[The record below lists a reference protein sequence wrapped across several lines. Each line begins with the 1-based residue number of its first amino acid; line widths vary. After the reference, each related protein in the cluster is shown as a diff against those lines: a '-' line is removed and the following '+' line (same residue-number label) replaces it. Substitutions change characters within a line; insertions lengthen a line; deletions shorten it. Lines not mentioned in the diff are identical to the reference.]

1 MGLNIFKADTWW
13 KAVFALGLT
22 ACIGAAIFHIEFIEK
37 KHLFGF
43 GIGLLLIGLSHWMA
57 WKTVSQFVAGGILS
71 TKAIKHNLGSSIML
85 IIGIGIIG
93 LFGFLIIK
101 ELV

>member
-13 KAVFALGLT
+13 KAVFALGLI
-22 ACIGAAIFHIEFIEK
+22 ACVGAAIFHIEFIEM

-71 TKAIKHNLGSSIML
+71 TKDINHNLTSLILL
-85 IIGIGIIG
+85 IIGICLTG
-93 LFGFLIIK
+93 LFVFLIVKGLI
-101 ELV
+101 